1 MTRNL
6 GKRMAAEFIGTAFL
20 LAAVAGSG
28 IMGERLG
35 QGNPAI
41 TLLVNTLAT
50 GAALVALIYT
60 FGPVSGAHFNPAVTL
75 ALASRFRFGF
85 REVPAYLVAQLLGA
99 VLGIAAV
106 HGMFGQPVFSWSH
119 HARGGAPQILSE
131 GIATFGLL
139 MVVWSSSRHREEV
152 VPVVVGSYITAAY
165 WFTSSTSFA
174 NPAVT
179 IARSMT
185 DTFTGIRLA
194 DVPGFI
200 LAQLAGAGL
209 ATLMARWMLPHK
221 EEGDKE
227 D

>member
-1 MTRNL
+1 MAQNL
-6 GKRMAAEFIGTAFL
+6 GKRMAAEALGTAFL

-35 QGNPAI
+35 GGNPAI
-41 TLLVNTLAT
+41 ALLVNTMAT

-60 FGPVSGAHFNPAVTL
+60 FGPVSGAHLNPVVTL

-85 REVPAYLVAQLLGA
+85 REVPAYLFSQTFGA

-106 HGMFGQPVFSWSH
+106 HGMFGQPIFSWSQH
-119 HARGGAPQILSE
+119 SRTGMPQLLSE
-131 GIATFGLL
+131 GIATFGLM
-139 MVVWSSSRHREEV
+139 MVIWSSSRHREEAI
-152 VPVVVGSYITAAY
+152 PIVVGAYITAAY

-185 DTFTGIRLA
+185 DTFTGIRPA

-200 LAQLAGAGL
+200 VAQLVGAGV
-209 ATLMARWMLPHK
+209 ATLVARWMLPHK
-221 EEGDKE
+221 VEGV
-227 D
+227 

>member
-1 MTRNL
+1 MPEKL
-6 GKRMAAEFIGTAFL
+6 GKRMLAEFLGTAFL

-28 IMGERLG
+28 IMGDRLG

-41 TLLVNTLAT
+41 ALLVNTLAT

-60 FGPVSGAHFNPAVTL
+60 FGPLSGAHLNPVVTL
-75 ALASRFRFGF
+75 AMASRYRFGF
-85 REVPAYLVAQLLGA
+85 REVPAYLCAQIAGA

-106 HGMFGQPVFSWSH
+106 HGMFGQPVISWSH
-119 HARGGAPQILSE
+119 QSRTGAPQLLSE
-131 GIATFGLL
+131 AIATFGLM
-139 MVVWSSSRHREEV
+139 MVIWSSSRHREETI
-152 VPVVVGSYITAAY
+152 PVVVGAYITSAY

-185 DTFTGIRLA
+185 NTFTGIRPS

-200 LAQLAGAGL
+200 VAQLVGAGL
-209 ATLMARWMLPHK
+209 ATLLARWMFPHK
-221 EEGDKE
+221 SEKKE
-227 D
+227 DD